1 MGMDATQQSDIEQ
14 IVEMVRLLSPAQRR
28 LLQRRLQVSGLWD
41 NETLLT
47 DQNRLRIAP
56 ALGGQFPVAPV
67 ASPASHSSTFE
78 SPPPAPGRPVTAM
91 EAEYHSPIRGHLIV
105 AASSGEAETT
115 AAPDPHHMMPLP
127 GQAPEQPIQ
136 IVFDG
141 GSQGN
146 PGRGYGSFAID
157 WPGQP
162 QQIIRPQF
170 GDNVTNNE
178 DEYDTLIAAL
188 ETVLRKLSDQGIV
201 ANSAKVQIRGDSLLV
216 INQVLDKWKCNEDRL
231 RVRRDRARSLLS
243 RFGASQLIHHGR
255 ENSVRVL
262 GH

>member
-1 MGMDATQQSDIEQ
+1 MYEVMGNMMDGSGRVNIEQ
-14 IVEMVRLLSPAQRR
+14 IVDMVQALSPAQRR

-41 NETLLT
+41 NEVLLT
-47 DQNRLRIAP
+47 DQNRLRLAP
-56 ALGGQFPVAPV
+56 ALGQPPTVADP
-67 ASPASHSSTFE
+67 SPAQ
-78 SPPPAPGRPVTAM
+78 PQPVVRAD
-91 EAEYHSPIRGHLIV
+91 AEYRSPIRGHLVV
-105 AASSGEAETT
+105 APVESDEAAP
-115 AAPDPHHMMPLP
+115 AAPDPHHMPPLP
-127 GQAPEQPIQ
+127 GPAPEQPIQ

-157 WPGQP
+157 WPGQL

-178 DEYDTLIAAL
+178 AEYDTLIAAL
-188 ETVLRKLSDQGIV
+188 ETVLRKLGDQGID
-201 ANSAKVQIRGDSLLV
+201 AASAKVQIRGDSLLV

-231 RVRRDRARSLLS
+231 RLRRDRVRSLLH

>member
-1 MGMDATQQSDIEQ
+1 MDVSPPADIEQ
-14 IVEMVRLLSPAQRR
+14 IVEMVRALAPAQRR
-28 LLQRRLQVSGLWD
+28 VLQRRLQVSGLWD
-41 NETLLT
+41 KEVLLT
-47 DQNRLRIAP
+47 DQNRLRVAP
-56 ALGGQFPVAPV
+56 ALGMQPPAAHSQSMGPN
-67 ASPASHSSTFE
+67 PASSRT
-78 SPPPAPGRPVTAM
+78 PRPLPPADAH
-91 EAEYHSPIRGHLIV
+91 AEYHSPIRGHLVV
-105 AASSGEAETT
+105 APLHGDEGEP
-115 AAPDPHHMMPLP
+115 AAPDPHHMLPLP

-178 DEYDTLIAAL
+178 AEYDTLIAAL
-188 ETVLRKLSDQGIV
+188 ETVLRKLSDQGV
-201 ANSAKVQIRGDSLLV
+201 AANAAKVQIRGDSLLV
-216 INQVLDKWKCNEDRL
+216 INQVLDKWKCNEERL
-231 RVRRDRARSLLS
+231 RVRRDRVRSLLS

>member
-1 MGMDATQQSDIEQ
+1 MDATQQSDIEQ
-14 IVEMVRLLSPAQRR
+14 IVEMVRLLAPAQRR

-41 NETLLT
+41 TETLLT

-67 ASPASHSSTFE
+67 ASPASPASTLE
-78 SPPPAPGRPVTAM
+78 SPPPVQGRPAAAAD
-91 EAEYHSPIRGHLIV
+91 AEYHSPIRGHLV
-105 AASSGEAETT
+105 VAAASSDEADAPTT
-115 AAPDPHHMMPLP
+115 PDPHQMMPLP

-178 DEYDTLIAAL
+178 AEYDTLIAAL

>member
-1 MGMDATQQSDIEQ
+1 MSATPPSPIEA
-14 IVEMVRLLSPAQRR
+14 IVELVRSLSPAQRR
-28 LLQRRLQVSGLWD
+28 VLQRRLLVSGLWD
-41 NETLLT
+41 KETLLT
-47 DQNRLRIAP
+47 DQNRLQVAP
-56 ALGGQFPVAPV
+56 ALGMREEGADAPTLPSRAASAQLPSPVAAMPV
-67 ASPASHSSTFE
+67 DTN
-78 SPPPAPGRPVTAM
+78 G
-91 EAEYHSPIRGHLIV
+91 EYRSPIRGHLIV
-105 AASSGEAETT
+105 AAPENLES
-115 AAPDPHHMMPLP
+115 PPDDPHNMMPLP

-146 PGRGYGSFAID
+146 PGRGYGSYAID

-178 DEYDTLIAAL
+178 AEYDTLIASL
-188 ETVLRKLSDQGIV
+188 EMVLRKLNDQEI
-201 ANSAKVQIRGDSLLV
+201 APASAKVHVRGDSLLV

-231 RVRRDRARSLLS
+231 RVRRDRVRSLLK
-243 RFGASQLIHHGR
+243 RFGASQLTHHGR
-255 ENSVRVL
+255 EHSVRVL

>member
-1 MGMDATQQSDIEQ
+1 MNATEQSGIEQ
-14 IVEMVRLLSPAQRR
+14 IVELVRLLSPAQRR

-41 NETLLT
+41 KETLLT
-47 DQNRLRIAP
+47 DQNRLQVAP
-56 ALGGQFPVAPV
+56 ALGLMQD
-67 ASPASHSSTFE
+67 
-78 SPPPAPGRPVTAM
+78 APGSQPRALHQEPTQPLRQATFVDAH
-91 EAEYHSPIRGHLIV
+91 AEYRSPIRGHLVV
-105 AASSGEAETT
+105 AASDNEGPQPDAL
-115 AAPDPHHMMPLP
+115 PDPHLMHPLP

-141 GSQGN
+141 GSRGN
-146 PGRGYGSFAID
+146 PGRGYGSFSIE
-157 WPGQP
+157 WSGQP

-178 DEYDTLIAAL
+178 AEYDTLIAAL
-188 ETVLRKLSDQGIV
+188 ETVLKKLSDQDIG
-201 ANSAKVQIRGDSLLV
+201 AASAKVQIRGDSLLV

-231 RVRRDRARSLLS
+231 RVRRDRVRSLLN
-243 RFGASQLIHHGR
+243 RFGSSQLIHHGR